1 VIILD
6 YNAIS
11 LSNIITQRVDIK
23 EDFIRHMILN
33 SIRMYR
39 TKFKNEYGEI
49 VIAADGA
56 NSWRRSYYP
65 QYKAKRRTQRDDNF
79 MDWGE
84 AFRVLNLV
92 REELKESFPYKVV
105 HIEGCEADDVIGT
118 LVENT
123 MDFGNYENVMIVSSD
138 KDFLQLQKY
147 EHVKQYSPM
156 KKRVITEPN
165 ARHYLAE
172 HILKGDTADGIPNV
186 LSDDN
191 CFVDGTRQT
200 PLKQKKIDEILRDLD
215 DGELLYAASWY
226 RNYCRNKKLID
237 LTETP
242 EDLKEKIIYNY
253 NDQDVWN
260 NKGKVFPYLVE
271 KECTLLLESVQEF
284 I

>member
-1 VIILD
+1 MIILD

-92 REELKESFPYKVV
+92 REELKENFPYKVV

-156 KKRVITEPN
+156 KKRVITESN

-200 PLKQKKIDEILRDLD
+200 PLKQKKIDSILADLEE
-215 DGELLYAASWY
+215 GELLYAAPWY

-242 EDLKEKIIYNY
+242 KDLKEKIIYNY
-253 NDQDVWN
+253 NDQDVWD

>member
-1 VIILD
+1 MIILD

-92 REELKESFPYKVV
+92 REELKENFPYKVV

-156 KKRVITEPN
+156 KKRVITESN

-172 HILKGDTADGIPNV
+172 HILKGDTSDGIPNV

-200 PLKQKKIDEILRDLD
+200 PLKQKKIDEILRDLE

-242 EDLKEKIIYNY
+242 KDLKEKIIYNY